1 MDSRVSFWNNVSMAI
16 TIGSMIMNIWVEYFV
31 QPKSILNNHAQMREN
46 LKWDPPEPEH
56 IMKRFCQSRE
66 EATTFANSL
75 LTQGYHTTIKT
86 DGTNRF

>member
-1 MDSRVSFWNNVSMAI
+1 
-16 TIGSMIMNIWVEYFV
+16 MNIWVEYFKN
-31 QPKSILNNHAQMREN
+31 PESSKNNHAQMREN
-46 LKWDPPEPEH
+46 LKFVEPEPEH

-75 LTQGYHTTIKT
+75 LERGYHTTIKT